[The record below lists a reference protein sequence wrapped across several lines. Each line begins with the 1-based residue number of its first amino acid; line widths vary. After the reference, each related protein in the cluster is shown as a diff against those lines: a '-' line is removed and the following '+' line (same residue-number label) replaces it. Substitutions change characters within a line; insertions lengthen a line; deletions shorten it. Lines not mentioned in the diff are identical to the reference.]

1 MGGLYPA
8 IEPYES
14 GHLDAG
20 DGNLVYWEACGNPD
34 GRPVVVLH
42 GGPGSGCSS
51 TMRRFFD
58 PDVYRVVLFDQR
70 GCGRSTPHA
79 SDPSV
84 DLATN
89 TTETLLA
96 DLERL
101 RAHVGV
107 DAWDV
112 FGNSWGST
120 LGLAYAQRRPER
132 VTGVVLAA
140 VTVGRRAEI
149 DWLYRG
155 GLARFFPEAWER
167 FRAGAPAPERDT
179 DLVEAY
185 HRLLEDA
192 DAEVRAAAARDWTQW
207 DWSTASTDTSTPL
220 PGRWA
225 DPRFQLARARICTH
239 YFRHDVFLEEGA
251 LLRGASALAG
261 IPAVLVNG
269 RLDLGGP
276 LVNVWDL
283 AHAWP
288 GSELV
293 VVGGA
298 GHSTADPG
306 MDAAIV
312 AATDQLAR
320 SR

>member
-1 MGGLYPA
+1 M
-8 IEPYES
+8 
-14 GHLDAG
+14 
-20 DGNLVYWEACGNPD
+20 
-34 GRPVVVLH
+34 
-42 GGPGSGCSS
+42 
-51 TMRRFFD
+51 
-58 PDVYRVVLFDQR
+58 LFDQR

-79 SDPSV
+79 SDPAV

-89 TTETLLA
+89 TTDHLLA
-96 DLERL
+96 DLELL
-101 RAHVGV
+101 RRALGI
-107 DAWDV
+107 DAWAV

-120 LGLAYAQRRPER
+120 LGLAYAQRHPDR

-140 VTVGRRAEI
+140 VTVGRRDEI

-155 GLARFFPEAWER
+155 GVARFFPEAWAR
-167 FRAGAPAPERDT
+167 FRAGVPATERDG

-185 HRLLEDA
+185 HRLLEDP
-192 DAEVRAAAARDWTQW
+192 DAEVRAAAARGWTDW
-207 DWSTASTDTSTPL
+207 DWSTASIDTTTPL
-220 PGRWA
+220 PSRWA

-239 YFRHDVFLEEGA
+239 YFRHDAFLEDGA
-251 LLRGASALAG
+251 LLRGAPALTG

-269 RLDLGGP
+269 RFDLGGP
-276 LVNVWDL
+276 LVNAWDL